1 MPEYTVKF
9 EINIPANTPRAAAE
23 EILSW
28 LRQGDFNGTW
38 DVTDE
43 ESGETVSV
51 DLDEPDAEEDDDTP
65 DSIIG
70 LDGIQRY
77 LQEDGTYQEEVEGDE
92 D

>member
-1 MPEYTVKF
+1 MSKYTVKF
-9 EINIPANTPRAAAE
+9 EINWIPANNPRAAAE

-38 DVTDE
+38 DVTDQG
-43 ESGETVSV
+43 SGETVLV
-51 DLDEPDAEEDDDTP
+51 DLDEPEEDDDIP

>member
-1 MPEYTVKF
+1 MSEYTVKF
-9 EINIPANTPRAAAE
+9 EINLIPANNPRAAAE

-43 ESGETVSV
+43 GSGETVSV
-51 DLDEPDAEEDDDTP
+51 DLDEDDT
-65 DSIIG
+65 
-70 LDGIQRY
+70 
-77 LQEDGTYQEEVEGDE
+77 EEVEGDE

>member
-1 MPEYTVKF
+1 MPFRVKWSNPPNLKKPRSFRSGSVTSEYTVKF
-9 EINIPANTPRAAAE
+9 EVNVVSANNPRAAAE

-51 DLDEPDAEEDDDTP
+51 DLDEFDTEEED
-65 DSIIG
+65 
-70 LDGIQRY
+70 
-77 LQEDGTYQEEVEGDE
+77 
-92 D
+92 